1 MMLQKSVQWGL
12 LLSLVGGL
20 SSCLMD
26 NQQGRSDSAQ
36 SPMFYEQSTMK
47 QTKANATPGATATK
61 VSSSGKEPLQVTTP
75 GPKRAAA
82 PQLPVIN

>member
-1 MMLQKSVQWGL
+1 MLQKSVQWGL

-26 NQQGRSDSAQ
+26 NQQNRNDSAQ
-36 SPMFYEQSTMK
+36 SPTFYEQSTVK
-47 QTKANATPGATATK
+47 QSKAKVSATATK
-61 VSSSGKEPLQVTTP
+61 VSSSGKEPVQVTTP

-82 PQLPVIN
+82 PQLPVIQ